1 MRRVKQRRV
10 LILTDEPWGLLF
22 GYEMVP
28 KEVKVL
34 RNAIRSWIDKSAEDL
49 WRIAYQIHSF
59 KEVKFQEYRS
69 SAILADWLES
79 HGFSVNRGL
88 AGLDTAFVA
97 ECSVGSGGPV
107 LAFVAE
113 YDALP
118 KIGHACG
125 HNLIA
130 TMSTGAGVA
139 LARWMAE
146 SHRSGRVMV
155 VGSPGE
161 EGGGGKIALLESGVF
176 KSVDI
181 AMMLHPAA
189 LDEVNP
195 HYLAREG
202 LDFHF
207 YGRAA
212 HAASGPQF
220 GINALDAV
228 VTFYQLL
235 NALRPRLLAMDRV
248 HGIITHGGDAPNVIP
263 EHTSARIL
271 VRSDTVER
279 VRELLELVIQ
289 AADAAARGVG
299 CTFEWDRFV
308 PMYKNIINDPRL
320 VDLAYQAFEAFGR
333 TPVIDSQLHGST
345 DMGNVSYE
353 VPALHAN
360 IGLGEGL
367 VGHTHEFCEASNSPR
382 GRQTMEDG
390 AGILAMIGA
399 SYLVQ
404 YPESNRPIP

>member
-1 MRRVKQRRV
+1 
-10 LILTDEPWGLLF
+10 LE
-22 GYEMVP
+22 E
-28 KEVKVL
+28 
-34 RNAIRSWIDKSAEDL
+34 AIKSWIGKCSEDL
-49 WRIAYQIHSF
+49 WRIAGAIHSYR
-59 KEVKFQEYRS
+59 EMKFQEYRS

-79 HGFSVNRGL
+79 HGFSVRRGE

-97 ECSVGSGGPV
+97 ERRIGSGGSTV
-107 LAFVAE
+107 AFLAE

-118 KIGHACG
+118 EIGHACG

-139 LARWMAE
+139 LARWME
-146 SHRSGRVMV
+146 ENHCSGRVMV

-161 EGGGGKIALLESGVF
+161 EGGGGKIPLLESGVF
-176 KSVDI
+176 KGVDI

-235 NALRPRLLAMDRV
+235 NSLRPRLAAADRV

-271 VRSDTVER
+271 VRSDTAER
-279 VRELLELVIQ
+279 VSELLDLVVQ

-299 CTFEWDRFV
+299 CTFEWSRFV
-308 PMYKNIINDPRL
+308 PMYKNVINDPQL
-320 VDLAYQAFEAFGR
+320 VEYASKAFTAFGR
-333 TPVIDSQLHGST
+333 SPVTSPQLHGST

-360 IGLGEGL
+360 IGIGEGL
-367 VGHTHEFCEASNSPR
+367 VAHTREFCEVAGSSR
-382 GRQTMEDG
+382 GREAMEDG
-390 AGILAMIGA
+390 LGILAMIAA
-399 SYLVQ
+399 SYVSQ
-404 YPESNRPIP
+404 SA